1 MPTVDPAELFRRARA
16 RGYAI
21 GAFNAVNLE
30 TASAIV
36 CAAQSEFSP
45 VVLQVSENAARYATF
60 GPLTALCL
68 ALREEAQVP
77 VVLHYDHA
85 ESLASASRAL
95 EAGYQG
101 VMMETAHLAPGDA
114 LDSVRELVA
123 LAARSGAFV
132 EAELEIVHKDG
143 RHGGSRPSVGR
154 MRAAFRASG
163 RQLFAIDVGSRHK
176 ERRRDTR
183 LDLDRLAAVAAAI
196 PEPLVLHGGSG
207 VHPDDL
213 ARAVALGV
221 AKVNVATDLSIA
233 FTDALREAL
242 TDARRVDPR
251 HYLAPARDALVA
263 RVRQHVRALGSAGMA
278 RP

>member
-1 MPTVDPAELFRRARA
+1 MPTVDPIELFRDARA
-16 RGYAI
+16 RRYAI

-36 CAAQSEFSP
+36 SAAESEFSP

-68 ALREEAQVP
+68 ALREEARVP

-95 EAGYQG
+95 KAGYQG
-101 VMMETAHLAPGDA
+101 VMLETAHLAPADA
-114 LDSVRELVA
+114 LDSIRELVS

-132 EAELEIVHKDG
+132 EAELEIVHKDD
-143 RHGGSRPSVGR
+143 RHGGSRPSIDELRTAV
-154 MRAAFRASG
+154 RASG
-163 RQLFAIDVGSRHK
+163 CQLVAIAVGSRHK
-176 ERRRDTR
+176 QRHRDTR
-183 LDLDRLAAVAAAI
+183 LDLDRLAAVAAAV

-221 AKVNVATDLSIA
+221 AKVNLATDLSIA
-233 FTDALREAL
+233 FTEALRAAL
-242 TDARRVDPR
+242 ADTDSVDPR
-251 HYLAPARDALVA
+251 HYLARARDALVA
-263 RVRQHVRALGSAGMA
+263 RVREHLRALGSAGMA
-278 RP
+278 GS